1 MEIEEEDSDKK
12 IQDIIDNFK
21 KSDKNYLRFD
31 EKSNAYDSLEKLLFF
46 FNNIG
51 NDLNFWKWGAKKPS
65 EH

>member
-1 MEIEEEDSDKK
+1 MWL
-12 IQDIIDNFK
+12 

-46 FNNIG
+46 FNNIEK
-51 NDLNFWKWGAKKPS
+51 DLNFWKWGAKKPS